1 MKTATYYKRIDE
13 TAQALAARHNNGE
26 KITYTI
32 AWNAVYIYVFNHG
45 NFAKVNGVYRYMP
58 ETIARVR
65 RKALTMI

>member
-1 MKTATYYKRIDE
+1 MKATTYYKRIDE
-13 TAQALAARHNNGE
+13 VAQQLATRHNNGE
-26 KITYTI
+26 TITYTV
-32 AWNAVYIYVFNHG
+32 AWNAVFFYVFNHG